1 MEDSSILK
9 LFFFGI
15 QAPLWIKAFAFLLQ
29 VTYRWDLAAAGSIIK
44 GRSRFCTFVYCII
57 VCVMGLFWHIQNRGQ
72 DKKGSNPG
80 YPGRNQ
86 TVALLCFSEPMLQ
99 SACVV
104 SGDSVH
110 AVTLITALQK
120 ALHMVRRTH
129 LCSVD
134 QF

>member
-1 MEDSSILK
+1 MDKSFCFSSPGNLQMGFGCCRFDYQRWVLYICILY
-9 LFFFGI
+9 F
-15 QAPLWIKAFAFLLQ
+15 
-29 VTYRWDLAAAGSIIK
+29 SM
-44 GRSRFCTFVYCII
+44 
-57 VCVMGLFWHIQNRGQ
+57 CVLGLFWHIQNRSK
-72 DKKGSNPG
+72 DKKGTSGHPSD
-80 YPGRNQ
+80 PGRKQ
-86 TVALLCFSEPMLQ
+86 TIGLLCFSEPMLQ

-129 LCSVD
+129 LCSVV